1 MGQIKWYKRD
11 PDAALSGMMGLS
23 LEERGA
29 YNTVLDLIYTRD
41 GNLPDDERFVA
52 GWLGVDVRVWR
63 RIKNRLIDL
72 GKLYVA
78 EGMLRNSRADVEVL
92 SALSRVGS
100 AQDAGRASAR
110 SKARKSHGQYHE
122 NNDLTSTT
130 VETDASTTVSTNHNH
145 NQIEEPNGSS
155 SPHVPPTKKSAPVK
169 PKKIAMPPDWQPTD
183 LSGDVGVKL
192 AEWPPGRLEA
202 EIAEFREYWIEDGEK
217 RLGWDRTFRS
227 RIRNIHDRVMREQQN
242 GTGYRQK
249 PARSGDGALNE
260 LERRIQARRAAQP
273 AGEDRRSDFGEGGS
287 VGELPFASTPIGRP
301 GRA

>member
-1 MGQIKWYKRD
+1 MQALEGRKIMGQIKWYKRD

-72 GKLYVA
+72 GKLYVT

-110 SKARKSHGQYHE
+110 SKARKSHGQSHE
-122 NNDLTSTT
+122 NNNLASAT

-155 SPHVPPTKKSAPVK
+155 PPEGSTPRKSREHGTNERAEGLNPRSTGRNPRANMEPDPGIPDWIPTDPWNAFLEMRIAQKKPPTKRAISLLIGK
-169 PKKIAMPPDWQPTD
+169 
-183 LSGDVGVKL
+183 
-192 AEWPPGRLEA
+192 
-202 EIAEFREYWIEDGEK
+202 
-217 RLGWDRTFRS
+217 
-227 RIRNIHDRVMREQQN
+227 
-242 GTGYRQK
+242 
-249 PARSGDGALNE
+249 
-260 LERRIQARRAAQP
+260 LERLRSSGHDPGAVLDQSTLRNWTDIYEIKDGNHGQRQQSTR
-273 AGEDRRSDFGEGGS
+273 DRRDGFEQAADRRIFGN
-287 VGELPFASTPIGRP
+287 
-301 GRA
+301 